1 MKMKKI
7 LLISYVF
14 FLGCATQQNIT
25 LNKQIN
31 TVNKDNV
38 LMKKYHVTSDNL
50 IKFGKNY
57 LFFQPSV
64 NGTDIYVLNSKYK
77 LIRKFSTPILLSAKK
92 LRIYKNKIYLFGVD
106 QNKYYPAL
114 LIFNK
119 NGKLIDKYEI
129 HKKYALPKDFFVKNS
144 NVYFIIDVYS
154 NGKSYIEIYKNNKK
168 YKQIKLNHSI
178 NGNFIFQ
185 FDGNIYVTGTIKN
198 KTQDA
203 FIVNLNKNWIRVFD
217 LGMDESIIKVNTKK
231 NKLILT
237 ILSTDEMGADEYYE
251 IILNSNG
258 KILENRCKI
267 KFPALP
273 SRFRT

>member
-14 FLGCATQQNIT
+14 FLGCATQQN
-25 LNKQIN
+25 
-31 TVNKDNV
+31 
-38 LMKKYHVTSDNL
+38 
-50 IKFGKNY
+50 

-64 NGTDIYVLNSKYK
+64 NGTDIYVLNTNYK
-77 LIRKFSTPILLSAKK
+77 LIKKFSTPILLSAKK

-154 NGKSYIEIYKNNKK
+154 NGKRM
-168 YKQIKLNHSI
+168 LLLSI
-178 NGNFIFQ
+178 
-185 FDGNIYVTGTIKN
+185 
-198 KTQDA
+198 
-203 FIVNLNKNWIRVFD
+203 
-217 LGMDESIIKVNTKK
+217 
-231 NKLILT
+231 
-237 ILSTDEMGADEYYE
+237 
-251 IILNSNG
+251 
-258 KILENRCKI
+258 
-267 KFPALP
+267 
-273 SRFRT
+273 